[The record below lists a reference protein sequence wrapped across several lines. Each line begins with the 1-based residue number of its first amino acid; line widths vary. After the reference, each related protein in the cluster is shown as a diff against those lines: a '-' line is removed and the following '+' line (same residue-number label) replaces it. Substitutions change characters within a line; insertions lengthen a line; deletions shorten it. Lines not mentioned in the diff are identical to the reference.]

1 MNEYEEYVH
10 QMQKLILDTLNE
22 LLNEN
27 ILDVLVKGKC
37 LKCNIRKYTIN
48 FSKKVE
54 KRASKKIA
62 DLEAKLLK
70 NF

>member
-27 ILDVLVKGKC
+27 NLDVLVKGKC
-37 LKCNIRKYTIN
+37 LKCNNRKNTIN

-54 KRASKKIA
+54 KRANKKVA

>member
-27 ILDVLVKGKC
+27 NLDVLVKGKC

-54 KRASKKIA
+54 KRANKKVA